1 MSLLNTRDLNHV
13 DAHQGARRH
22 FLSAVAVHFWF
33 KCLGTTGFT
42 FVFFAAYLYLLRHP
56 AFPVTII
63 PVTSLDRLIGIQPL
77 ALPLYLSLWL
87 YVSLPPSLMMT
98 RRAITE
104 YGLWIG
110 SLCLS
115 GLLIFYFWPTS
126 IPAFNIDWARYPGMA
141 FLKGLDATGNACPSL
156 HVATAVFSCFWLNQ
170 QLRSHGLGL
179 RWIGLNVGWCAGIVY
194 STMATKQ
201 HVALDAIAGIGLAL
215 IFAWA
220 CSWAMQARKGNAGRF
235 WIGYRAP
242 EPE

>member
-1 MSLLNTRDLNHV
+1 MNTRYLSHA
-13 DAHQGARRH
+13 DAHRDAGRY
-22 FLSAVAVHFWF
+22 FLSVVTVHFWF

-42 FVFFAAYLYLLRHP
+42 FAFFAAYVFLLKHP

-63 PVTSLDRLIGIQPL
+63 PATALDRLIGIQPL

-87 YVSLPPSLMMT
+87 YVSLPPELMLT
-98 RRAITE
+98 RRAITG

-115 GLLIFYFWPTS
+115 GLLIFYFWPTA
-126 IPAFNIDWARYPGMA
+126 IPAFHIDWARYPGMA
-141 FLKGLDATGNACPSL
+141 FLKDADAAGNACPSL

-170 QLRSHGLGL
+170 QLRSHGFGL
-179 RWIGLNVGWCAGIVY
+179 RWIVLNVGWCTGIVY

-201 HVALDAIAGIGLAL
+201 HVALDALAGIGLAL
-215 IFAWA
+215 IFAWT
-220 CSWAMQARKGNAGRF
+220 CNRAMQARKENAGGRF
-235 WIGYRAP
+235 WIGYRVA